1 MRQTKKWEWRTE
13 SVAPKKN
20 LLNHQCFLHL
30 FQIAFMDLLK
40 ISEDYVKNLFKDRL
54 SSDYTYHNLE
64 HTIQVVEKITILA
77 NAENINSEDT
87 ENLLLAGWFHD
98 SGYISDCD
106 NHEEVGKK
114 TAEDFLRKHEFNE
127 ERIGKI
133 GDLILATD
141 KFYKPKND
149 LEKIIKDADL
159 YHLGS
164 DDYFRVCEN
173 LRQEIKEVHHQK
185 FSKLKWAELNVG
197 FFGKHQFYTKFAQEN
212 WQPEK
217 EKNVQKILEKIQV
230 LKNDKSKKN
239 SQESDRNLLNKKK
252 LEKMDSPERGIETMF
267 RVTLNNHTTLS
278 QIADS
283 KANILLSVNAIII
296 SVALSTIIPK
306 LDAPSNAHLIIPTF
320 VLVIFSVASII
331 LAIMSTRPKVSSGTF
346 TRKEIEEKKVN
357 LLFFGNFYKMPM
369 EEYLWAMK
377 EMMKDRQYL
386 YDTMIK
392 DLYYL
397 GIVLNRKYK
406 LLRMTYTVFMIGI
419 LASVVAFVWAFRN
432 VMV

>member
-1 MRQTKKWEWRTE
+1 
-13 SVAPKKN
+13 
-20 LLNHQCFLHL
+20 
-30 FQIAFMDLLK
+30 MDILK

-64 HTIQVVEKITILA
+64 HTVQVVDKIKILA
-77 NAENINSEDT
+77 KEENISPEDT

-98 SGYISDCD
+98 LGYVDDAD
-106 NHEEVGKK
+106 NHEEESRKI
-114 TAEDFLRKHEFNE
+114 ASDFLKQHRFPE
-127 ERIGKI
+127 ERIAKI
-133 GDLILATD
+133 GELILATD
-141 KFYKPKND
+141 KFYKPKNH
-149 LEKIIKDADL
+149 LEEIIKDADM
-159 YHLGS
+159 YHLAS
-164 DDYFRVCEN
+164 DDYFRICEN

-185 FSKLKWAELNVG
+185 FSKLQWAELNITY
-197 FFGKHQFYTKFAQEN
+197 FAKHQFYTKFAKEN

-217 EKNVQKILEKIQV
+217 EKNVEKILSSIKNIKEEKKEKSS
-230 LKNDKSKKN
+230 LEKDKA
-239 SQESDRNLLNKKK
+239 LLNKKK
-252 LEKMDSPERGIETMF
+252 LEKLESPERGIETMF
-267 RVTLNNHTTLS
+267 RITLNNHTKLS

-296 SVALSTIIPK
+296 SIALSTPIPK
-306 LDAPSNAHLIIPTF
+306 LDAPRNAHLVIPSF
-320 VLVIFSVASII
+320 VMIMFSVACII

-357 LLFFGNFYKMPM
+357 LLFFGNFYKMPL

-377 EMMKDRQYL
+377 EMMSDRQYL

-406 LLRMTYTVFMIGI
+406 LLRLTYTVFTVGI
-419 LASVVAFVWAFRN
+419 IASVVAFVVAFRN
-432 VMV
+432 VTV

>member
-1 MRQTKKWEWRTE
+1 
-13 SVAPKKN
+13 
-20 LLNHQCFLHL
+20 
-30 FQIAFMDLLK
+30 MDILK

-64 HTIQVVEKITILA
+64 HTVQVVDKIKILA
-77 NAENINSEDT
+77 KEENISPEDT

-98 SGYISDCD
+98 LGYVDNAD
-106 NHEEVGKK
+106 NHEEESRKI
-114 TAEDFLRKHEFNE
+114 ASDFLKQHQFPE
-127 ERIGKI
+127 ERIAKI
-133 GDLILATD
+133 GELILATD
-141 KFYKPKND
+141 KFYKPKNH
-149 LEKIIKDADL
+149 LEEVIKDADL
-159 YHLGS
+159 YHLAS
-164 DDYFRVCEN
+164 DDYFRICEN

-185 FSKLKWAELNVG
+185 FSKLKWAELNIS
-197 FFGKHQFYTKFAQEN
+197 FFAKHQFYTKFAKEN

-217 EKNVQKILEKIQV
+217 EKNVEKILSSIRNMKEEKKEKSS
-230 LKNDKSKKN
+230 LEKDKA
-239 SQESDRNLLNKKK
+239 LLNKKK
-252 LEKMDSPERGIETMF
+252 LEKLESPERGIETMF
-267 RVTLNNHTTLS
+267 RVTLNNHTKLS

-296 SVALSTIIPK
+296 SVALSTLIPK
-306 LDAPSNAHLIIPTF
+306 LDAPSNSHLIVPTF
-320 VLVIFSVASII
+320 LMIISSVACII

-346 TRKEIEEKKVN
+346 TRKEIEDKKVN

-397 GIVLNRKYK
+397 GVVLNRKYT
-406 LLRMTYTVFMIGI
+406 LLRLTYTVFTIGI
-419 LASVVAFVWAFRN
+419 IASVVAFVVAFRN
-432 VMV
+432 ATV